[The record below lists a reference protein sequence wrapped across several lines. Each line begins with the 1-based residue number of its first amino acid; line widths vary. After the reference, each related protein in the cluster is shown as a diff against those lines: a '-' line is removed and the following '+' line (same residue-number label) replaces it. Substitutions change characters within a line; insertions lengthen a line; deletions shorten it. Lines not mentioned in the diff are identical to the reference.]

1 MSNILECVNLE
12 KSYGKGPQRVRV
24 LNGLNLAV
32 ETGELLAIVGA
43 SGAGKSTLLHLMGAL
58 DRPDAGQVFYQG
70 VNIFSGP
77 RRQQDLLR
85 NRTFGFVFQFY
96 HLLAE
101 FTALENVVMPA
112 MVRYSVLGW
121 LRHRRQVRQ
130 RAKDLLT
137 DMGLSARMRHRPGQ
151 LSGGEQQ
158 RVAIARAL
166 INEPSVLLCDEP
178 TGNLDET
185 TSTEIM
191 AQLVA
196 LNRAGQ
202 TLVIV
207 SHDSDIAAA
216 AHRIVHLT
224 GGRVEPYR

>member
-1 MSNILECVNLE
+1 MSKILECVNLR
-12 KSYGKGPQRVRV
+12 KSYGKGPRAVRV
-24 LNGLNLAV
+24 LNDLNLGV

-43 SGAGKSTLLHLMGAL
+43 SGVGKSTLLHLMGAL
-58 DRPDAGQVFYQG
+58 DRPDAGQVLYEG
-70 VNIFSGP
+70 ADLFSGP
-77 RRQQDLLR
+77 RRRQDRLR
-85 NRTFGFVFQFY
+85 NRAFGFVFQFY

-101 FTALENVVMPA
+101 FTALENVLMPA

-121 LRHRRQVRQ
+121 LRHRRRARQ
-130 RAKDLLT
+130 RARNLLT
-137 DMGLSARMRHRPGQ
+137 RMGLSKRMRHRPGQ

-185 TSTEIM
+185 TSTGIM

-207 SHDSDIAAA
+207 SHDADIAAA
-216 AHRIVHLT
+216 AHRVMRLS
-224 GGRVEPYR
+224 GGQVKPYR